1 MSDDGIR
8 NESQRYNINY
18 SLDVNKGTMIKR
30 VW

>member
-8 NESQRYNINY
+8 KESQRYNINY
-18 SLDVNKGTMIKR
+18 SLDVNKGNMIKS